1 MSASAFDQQPV
12 VLPPMEQGGS
22 EDVASF
28 VGLDLAL
35 RSTSELVREGSNNL
49 SPKALSLLTA
59 GMRWFQEVH
68 LGKVRV

>member
-1 MSASAFDQQPV
+1 MSSTAFEQPV
-12 VLPPMEQGGS
+12 ALPPMEQGGP

-35 RSTSELVREGSNNL
+35 RSTSELVKEGSQHL

-59 GMRWFQEVH
+59 GMRWFQDVH
-68 LGKVRV
+68 LGKV